1 MSTEDI
7 EEIHEVKRGGDLTLL
22 AGTSWAADG
31 SDVPE
36 PASIRL
42 CSNGDIWVNGRLAAN
57 DQEIVDGLKEFV
69 ETAKRNTPP

>member
-7 EEIHEVKRGGDLTLL
+7 EQVYEIERGGDLTLQ
-22 AGTSWAADG
+22 AGKSWAADG

-42 CSNGDIWVNGRLAAN
+42 CSNGDIWVNGKLAAN
-57 DQEIVDGLKEFV
+57 DQEVVDGLKEFIA
-69 ETAKRNTPP
+69 TAQRNSK